1 MSTPTPPGEPR
12 ARLPRTQRRALLL
25 EAALASFSEHGYH
38 ATAMDDIAGRAG
50 VSKPVLYQHFD
61 SKLELYLALAA
72 QACDGMVETIETAM
86 ASTDDNGER
95 IRATMHGFFAFVDRP
110 GSGYP
115 LVLSSDMGSHPSV
128 AALLAQA
135 QSRCAEAVGRLLQ
148 DETDLDREQSV
159 LVGTS
164 LVGLAQSAAR
174 HWYESGSQVPRGVAA
189 DVMTTVA
196 WRGLGHF
203 PRTLEGAGAE
213 AVSSSTGA
221 TG

>member
-1 MSTPTPPGEPR
+1 MAYTPTQEEHMITV
-12 ARLPRTQRRALLL
+12 LP
-25 EAALASFSEHGYH
+25 S
-38 ATAMDDIAGRAG
+38 
-50 VSKPVLYQHFD
+50 
-61 SKLELYLALAA
+61 
-72 QACDGMVETIETAM
+72 
-86 ASTDDNGER
+86 
-95 IRATMHGFFAFVDRP
+95 FFAFVDRP

-115 LVLSSDMGSHPSV
+115 LVLASDMGSHPSV

-148 DETDLDREQSV
+148 DETDLDREQSA

-203 PRTLEGAGAE
+203 PRAMEGAGAE